1 MKTLEIGDQVPSFEG
16 VDQNDE
22 KVSSSDFSGG
32 KWAVY
37 FYPKDN
43 TPGCTAQA
51 CSLRDGYAELLKNG
65 IKVLGVSAD
74 SVKSHDKFSTKFTL
88 PFPLLSDESKEVIHA
103 FGVWGPKKFMGREY
117 EGIHRITFVMDESG
131 KVLHVIQK
139 PITKDHANEILQ
151 LLNLK

>member
-16 VDQNDE
+16 VDQNNE

-103 FGVWGPKKFMGREY
+103 FGVWGPKKFMGKEY
-117 EGIHRITFVMDESG
+117 EGVNRTTFVISENGHIDRIFD
-131 KVLHVIQK
+131 KVK
-139 PITKDHANEILQ
+139 TKDHTQQILDTY
-151 LLNLK
+151 